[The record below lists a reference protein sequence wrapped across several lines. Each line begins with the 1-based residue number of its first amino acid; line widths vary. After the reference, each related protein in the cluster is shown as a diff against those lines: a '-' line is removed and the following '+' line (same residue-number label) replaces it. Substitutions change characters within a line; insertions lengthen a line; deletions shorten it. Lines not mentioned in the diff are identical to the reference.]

1 MDWKYLVTTAI
12 ALFAVIVAWLAR
24 KDAKKSV
31 DTANSLQ
38 QRLEVYEYLPILKL
52 AIEPDGNR
60 IKISITNASAK
71 NAALDCKLTTSIR
84 IWAGDGVYHVE
95 KEQIQ
100 NNYDLIPPQTTITLY
115 PDEVNNITK
124 NSISFLNQYKTD
136 KDKFIVR
143 CKIECSAA
151 HPRSPKSY
159 KDVAA
164 SFSYE
169 DGCLEY
175 TKNQPSSI

>member
-1 MDWKYLVTTAI
+1 MDWKFLLTTGI
-12 ALFAVIVAWLAR
+12 SLLAVIIAWKAR

-31 DTANSLQ
+31 NTSNSLQ

-52 AIEPDGNR
+52 AIEPDGDR

-95 KEQIQ
+95 KEQIK
-100 NNYDLIPPQTTITLY
+100 NYYDLIPPQTTISLY
-115 PDEVNNITK
+115 PDEINTITK
-124 NSISFLNQYKTD
+124 NSISFLSQKKTD
-136 KDKFIVR
+136 KDRFIIR
-143 CKIECSAA
+143 CRIECSAA
-151 HPRSPKSY
+151 HPESPKSY
-159 KDVAA
+159 DEAA
-164 SFSYE
+164 AAFLYE

-175 TKNQPSSI
+175 SENQPSYI